1 MPVEQLRLPATLGL
15 SWQVARWKR
24 VVPARLGGAALLVPC
39 VLFFLP
45 LGDFGW
51 FQNWRH
57 GARVA
62 ISLSAVAAT
71 VALGRDSAAPQ
82 PSEFWVYQ
90 KGLSLADWGLAR
102 WLLDMAL
109 VTTILSVWLVAF
121 WAASFVAGDPERLR
135 EIAALVAWLLLL
147 QMSIGSLLF
156 VIGATGSSRGTE
168 YSVLLFFLT
177 LLQPLIAHAAAPPW
191 VGAVAN
197 AALPP
202 IHPALDVRAG
212 IMTGATFLSIMPP
225 LLHVGA
231 YVTLMLVAGTFLLA
245 RRRPEEGA

>member
-1 MPVEQLRLPATLGL
+1 MPAEQVRLPASLGL

-51 FQNWRH
+51 FQSWRH
-57 GARVA
+57 GAGVA
-62 ISLSAVAAT
+62 ISLSAAALT
-71 VALGRDSAAPQ
+71 VALGRESASPQ

-90 KGLSLADWGLAR
+90 KGLSLADWGMTR

-109 VTTILSVWLVAF
+109 VTAVLTAWLVA
-121 WAASFVAGDPERLR
+121 WWVASVVAGDVATLR
-135 EIAALVAWLLLL
+135 GIAALIVWLLNL
-147 QMSIGSLLF
+147 QLIVGSLLF
-156 VIGATGSSRGTE
+156 AIGATGSSRGTDV
-168 YSVLLFFLT
+168 SVLFFFLVM
-177 LLQPLIAHAAAPPW
+177 LQPLLTHASAPSW
-191 VGAVAN
+191 VVVTAKAV
-197 AALPP
+197 LPP
-202 IHPALDVRAG
+202 IHPALDVRAA
-212 IMTGATFLSIMPP
+212 IVTGMPFRSLLPP

-231 YVTLMLVAGTFLLA
+231 YVTLLLVAGTFLLA